1 MIENI
6 EFENFK
12 CFERFSVEK
21 LQRVNLIGG
30 KNNIG
35 KTAFLEGIELLAKP
49 KSGFGMCIVTSEIL
63 RRRQLKP
70 GFMPQ
75 TQSHINELDFDL
87 FNSLGKEII
96 IKGDISE
103 IKIKFIPAGE
113 VIESQTIQSFLPN
126 TFNFNP
132 LAPQI
137 FQVLPSNQPKTAS
150 VQSVEFSYNNETL
163 AVPLQNIININNNN
177 LLVIIRDSKHT
188 LPNVNFISSC
198 STDET
203 LLTEFYGKVT
213 ELDKEEEIDRL
224 INEFD
229 ENILKLKAIYGIN
242 SATFKLKLKNNN
254 SLIPL
259 SSFGE
264 GINRYIAILCAIWAS
279 QDGYLLI
286 DEFEN
291 GIHYTNYQR
300 LWRIIFETSKKANC
314 QIFAT
319 THSKECI
326 EAFNEANQEN
336 EGVYLELY
344 RVQKKNSISVM
355 KRDYDQLRYSLTHG
369 SEIRGE

>member
-12 CFERFSVEK
+12 CFERLSVEK

-49 KSGFGMCIVTSEIL
+49 RSGFGMRIVTSEIL

-75 TQSHINELDFDL
+75 TQSYKEFEFDL
-87 FNSLGKEII
+87 FNSSGKEII
-96 IKGDISE
+96 IKDDTSE

-113 VIESQTIQSFLPN
+113 MIESQSIQSLSNSFSPTGYQILQ
-126 TFNFNP
+126 TFP
-132 LAPQI
+132 T
-137 FQVLPSNQPKTAS
+137 NQPKIAPALF
-150 VQSVEFSYNNETL
+150 VQFSYNNETL
-163 AVPLQNIININNNN
+163 ATPVQDIINPV
-177 LLVIIRDSKHT
+177 VIIRDIRHT
-188 LPNVNFISSC
+188 STNVNFISSC

-203 LLTEFYGKVT
+203 LLTEFYGKVN

-229 ENILKLKAIYGIN
+229 ENILKVKAISGRDGT
-242 SATFKLKLKNNN
+242 TFKLKLKNND
-254 SLIPL
+254 SLISL

-300 LWRIIFETSKKANC
+300 LWKIIFETSKKANC

-344 RVQKKNSISVM
+344 RDQKKNIISVM
-355 KRDYDQLRYSLTHG
+355 KRDYNQLRYSLTH
-369 SEIRGE
+369 EAKIRGE